1 MERRLVHKLPHHRR
15 NLVAVNRSYNS
26 DGIGAKIK
34 SPLPHGLRNADKLIV
49 KLLCGIKAVADACEI
64 QNHYCILLAIISRM
78 CYTLIVSTA

>member
-64 QNHYCILLAIISRM
+64 QVLLQRGACPKREARRKQTQSF
-78 CYTLIVSTA
+78 